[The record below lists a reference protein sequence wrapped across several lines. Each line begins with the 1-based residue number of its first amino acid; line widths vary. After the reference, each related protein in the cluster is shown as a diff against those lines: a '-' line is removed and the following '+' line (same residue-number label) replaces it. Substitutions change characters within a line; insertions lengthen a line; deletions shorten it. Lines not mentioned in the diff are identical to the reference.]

1 MFYQLIQSILPLIA
15 VAVPKYILNELL
27 SAQRLEKIIL
37 YISILAGCTF
47 FATCASQ
54 YLFYGGFSYRIK
66 VGNDFSK
73 VINKKLAEVDFK
85 NLESPAFWDLKE
97 RAEKFLYADWHGF
110 SYLLDSA
117 LNIFGS
123 AVTLVG
129 VIAIVAALN
138 AWVMFLFMALMLA
151 SAAVESWAK
160 RMACRYPWSVCH
172 LNAALCII
180 LSCFPK
186 RDTARKSGY
195 TALADGCFSA

>member
-1 MFYQLIQSILPLIA
+1 M
-15 VAVPKYILNELL
+15 
-27 SAQRLEKIIL
+27 
-37 YISILAGCTF
+37 
-47 FATCASQ
+47 
-54 YLFYGGFSYRIK
+54 
-66 VGNDFSK
+66 
-73 VINKKLAEVDFK
+73 INKKLAEVDFK

-151 SAAVESWAK
+151 SAAAES
-160 RMACRYPWSVCH
+160 
-172 LNAALCII
+172 
-180 LSCFPK
+180 
-186 RDTARKSGY
+186 
-195 TALADGCFSA
+195 